1 MSAILELDHVRK
13 LFPVGRKLFGSA
25 DRFVHAV
32 DSVSLKVQEGTTLG
46 LVGESGSGKS
56 TLANL
61 ILGLDHPTAGTIRYR
76 GTDTSA
82 MTQRARKQKNIHL
95 EIQIVFQDPADALS
109 PRKSVG
115 FLIAEPLI
123 VNGLVRNYREAYP
136 ILKDLLAKAN
146 LGEEVLDR
154 FPHQISG
161 GQRQRVCIA
170 RALAVNPQLLILD
183 EPTSAL
189 DVSVQAK
196 ILNLCRT
203 LQQQESLTYLLITHD
218 IGVVEHLC
226 DEVVVMY
233 AGEVVERLGA
243 EDIVR
248 EALHPYTRALIH
260 SSSPAGLQQE
270 EDFIIPGEPP
280 SPISLPIGCRFVTRC
295 PEAIPR
301 CSTTHPGLVRVDAGR
316 LCRCH
321 LIEESSVQS
330 EATAQRG
337 DRTDELHLE

>member
-1 MSAILELDHVRK
+1 MSVILELDNVRK
-13 LFPVGRKLFGSA
+13 LFPVGRKLFGST

-32 DSVSLKVQEGTTLG
+32 DAVSLTVREGMTVG

-61 ILGLDHPTAGTIRYR
+61 ILGLDRPTSGAISYR
-76 GTDTSA
+76 GINMSE
-82 MTQRARKQKNIHL
+82 MTERERRKENLHL
-95 EIQIVFQDPADALS
+95 QIQIVFQDPADALS
-109 PRKSVG
+109 PRKTVG
-115 FLIAEPLI
+115 FLIAEPLL

-170 RALAVNPQLLILD
+170 RALALNPQLLILD

-189 DVSVQAK
+189 DVSVQAN
-196 ILNLCRT
+196 ILNLCRR
-203 LQQQESLTYLLITHD
+203 LQEEESLTYLLITHD

-233 AGEVVERLGA
+233 AGEVVERLGG
-243 EDIVR
+243 EDMVQ
-248 EALHPYTRALIH
+248 EARHPYTRALIH
-260 SSSPAGLQQE
+260 SSAPGSAAQE
-270 EDFIIPGEPP
+270 DDFIVAGEPP
-280 SPISLPIGCRFVTRC
+280 SPVSLPRGCRFASRC
-295 PEAIPR
+295 PEAMPR
-301 CSTTHPGLVRVDAGR
+301 CREVHPELLPLEDDG

-321 LIEESSVQS
+321 LMDESCGP
-330 EATAQRG
+330 ADGPG
-337 DRTDELHLE
+337 DERSLTR